1 MVPGGG
7 CSGVYLLNN
16 QRLTTLTANGDV
28 APNFAGPQCNLNI
41 VAVDIEL
48 PRHEHR
54 EPLSAVTARDWRRPL
69 PPD

>member
-16 QRLTTLTANGDV
+16 PRLTTLTANGDV

-41 VAVDIEL
+41 VAVDL
-48 PRHEHR
+48 ASCH
-54 EPLSAVTARDWRRPL
+54 VTNIANP
-69 PPD
+69 